1 MDNNNNNDNTDN
13 SRRNEGIWII
23 IQLVVFIQILL
34 IEFIFT
40 EKEKLQDLCDKIRI
54 AEEQLNLLLAQHDKV
69 TTALPKLDRR
79 YDDLHRRYE
88 DLGKMLTARENEI
101 RDSSNTLAELEKQK
115 EKVQGYVNAFRKVI
129 DIPEK

>member
-1 MDNNNNNDNTDN
+1 M
-13 SRRNEGIWII
+13 
-23 IQLVVFIQILL
+23 VVFIQILL